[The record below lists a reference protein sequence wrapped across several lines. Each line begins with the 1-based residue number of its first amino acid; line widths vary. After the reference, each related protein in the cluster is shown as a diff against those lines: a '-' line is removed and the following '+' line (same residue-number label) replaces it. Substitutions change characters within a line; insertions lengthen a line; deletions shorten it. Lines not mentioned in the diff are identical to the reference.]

1 MMNDYKCSRSS
12 SGFHIA
18 VDAVTL
24 GMGVRNGRRGL
35 RGRRSPTQRQ
45 RRTATSVTVR
55 HLVVMSVVAVSVS
68 VVVSMSIV
76 VSVSV
81 VVCVHHHVRVR
92 WSSCLHPSLWPRPL
106 ACPCPSLS
114 SLASWV
120 RGKWKGLT
128 ITMTNNDAV
137 VRRLVAMSLTA
148 TWHLVVS
155 PCLW

>member
-1 MMNDYKCSRSS
+1 MNDYKCSHSS

-18 VDAVTL
+18 VDTVTP
-24 GMGVRNGRRGL
+24 GMGVRNGRKGL
-35 RGRRSPTQRQ
+35 RGRHSPTQWQ
-45 RRTATSVTVR
+45 WQTATSVTIR
-55 HLVVMSVVAVSVS
+55 HLVVMSVVAVSMS
-68 VVVSMSIV
+68 VVVSVSVI

-81 VVCVHHHVRVR
+81 VVHVRHHVHVC
-92 WSSCLHPSLWPRPL
+92 WSSCLHPSLWLCLL
-106 ACPCPSLS
+106 ACPCLSLS

-128 ITMTNNDAV
+128 VTTTNDDAI
-137 VRRLVAMSLTA
+137 VRRLVAMSLTV